1 MLKNNKLICIGL
13 TCYTLIIFNILQE
26 EHNPNMQVAGC
37 NSQLNKVH
45 LNTFQDN
52 EVNRVYLNEINNLIE
67 IKKVENEKTAL
78 RQKEKQTELTVLIQE
93 KANIKLKKMDNIE
106 EEVEVVDDESNIKLS
121 EEPQEESEESHE
133 NSTSNTY
140 DISNREREILLRI
153 TEAEA
158 TGASVEARKNVASVI
173 INRVNSNK
181 FPNSIEGVVFQK
193 GQFSPIQDQRYYNVT
208 VTDKTVQAVDSVLQ
222 DGVTNN
228 ALFFCNYRD
237 VKSLSTQKWFNKLS
251 YQFKDDS
258 GHSFYK

>member
-26 EHNPNMQVAGC
+26 EHNPNIQVAGC

-45 LNTFQDN
+45 LNIFQDN
-52 EVNRVYLNEINNLIE
+52 EINRVYLNEINNLIE

-93 KANIKLKKMDNIE
+93 KANIKLEKMDNIE
-106 EEVEVVDDESNIKLS
+106 EEVIDNESNIKLL
-121 EEPQEESEESHE
+121 EEPREESEESHK

-140 DISNREREILLRI
+140 NISNKEREILLRI

-158 TGASVEARKNVASVI
+158 TGASIKARENVASVI
-173 INRVNSNK
+173 INRVDSKK
-181 FPNSIEGVVFQK
+181 FPNTVKEVVFQK
-193 GQFSPIQDQRYYNVT
+193 KQFSPISDGRYNKVKI
-208 VTDKTVQAVDSVLQ
+208 TDKTIQAVDNVLNN
-222 DGVTNN
+222 GTTND
-228 ALFFCNYRD
+228 ALFFCNYKD
-237 VKSLSTQKWFNKLS
+237 VKSLSTQKWFNKLR